1 MLVMEAVMRVCAIV
15 LTTALLLPAT
25 ALAQSGTG
33 SIAGGGATTNASG
46 TIASASTSQQVLAP
60 NSRRVGCEIQALG
73 GTDLWVAI
81 DGTASNGAGSWWLPG
96 GSLYRCPA
104 TVPTGRISV
113 WSATQ
118 GAAFTAQEF
127 SR

>member
-1 MLVMEAVMRVCAIV
+1 MRVCAIV